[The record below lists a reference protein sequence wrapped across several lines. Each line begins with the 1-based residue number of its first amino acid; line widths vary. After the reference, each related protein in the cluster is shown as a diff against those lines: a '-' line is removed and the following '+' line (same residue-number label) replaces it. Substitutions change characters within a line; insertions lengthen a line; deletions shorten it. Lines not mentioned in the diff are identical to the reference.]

1 MSSTFFHPNE
11 LAETQQYNER
21 HLMWR
26 SQMPREKNKNGTS
39 FGARLAALRK
49 AAGYTQEELAE
60 ELGVSRRIITYYEGE
75 SDYPPAALLPQLAK
89 AFDMTVDELL
99 GADAVK
105 KTAARPGNT
114 RLQRRLQQLEKLGA
128 REKRQV
134 LQLLDTFIERER
146 WKKKAE
152 GAGT

>member
-1 MSSTFFHPNE
+1 MFP
-11 LAETQQYNER
+11 
-21 HLMWR
+21 
-26 SQMPREKNKNGTS
+26 
-39 FGARLAALRK
+39 
-49 AAGYTQEELAE
+49 
-60 ELGVSRRIITYYEGE
+60 RIITYYEGE

-99 GADAVK
+99 GTGSIK
-105 KTAARPGNT
+105 KAARPSNT

-152 GAGT
+152 EAST

>member
-1 MSSTFFHPNE
+1 MPST
-11 LAETQQYNER
+11 
-21 HLMWR
+21 
-26 SQMPREKNKNGTS
+26 KNGKS
-39 FGARLAALRK
+39 FGERLAALRK

-60 ELGVSRRIITYYEGE
+60 EIGVSRRIITYYEGE

-99 GADAVK
+99 GTGSIK
-105 KTAARPGNT
+105 KAARPSNT

-152 GAGT
+152 GAST

>member
-1 MSSTFFHPNE
+1 
-11 LAETQQYNER
+11 
-21 HLMWR
+21 
-26 SQMPREKNKNGTS
+26 MPTKNGKS
-39 FGARLAALRK
+39 FGERLAALRK

-60 ELGVSRRIITYYEGE
+60 EIRVSRRIITYYEGE

-99 GADAVK
+99 GTGSIK
-105 KTAARPGNT
+105 KAARPSNT

-134 LQLLDTFIERER
+134 LQLLDIFIERER
-146 WKKKAE
+146 WKRKAE